1 MSDKSKK
8 KEGGPPQIEITDDL
22 DFEEVRDN
30 ENDAL
35 LGKTKS

>member
-8 KEGGPPQIEITDDL
+8 REGGPPQIEITDELEFDH
-22 DFEEVRDN
+22 VRDN

-35 LGKTKS
+35 LT